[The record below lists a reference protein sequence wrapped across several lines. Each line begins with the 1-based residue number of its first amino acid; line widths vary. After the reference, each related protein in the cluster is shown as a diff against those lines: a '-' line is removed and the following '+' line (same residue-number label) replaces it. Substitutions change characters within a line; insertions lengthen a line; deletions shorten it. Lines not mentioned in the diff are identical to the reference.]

1 MSHLNV
7 EIKARCNRPDAVRR
21 ILRQRGADF
30 KGTDR
35 QVDTYFRC
43 RSGRL
48 KLREG
53 NIENSLIHYDRA
65 DEPGPKEARVW
76 LCRLRPDPALREL
89 LSRALGV
96 RTVVRKTREIYFI
109 DNVKFHID
117 DVEGLGGFVEIEAI
131 DLAGALGREAMHAQ
145 CREYQE
151 LFGIRQEDLV
161 ADSYSDMLP
170 GAV

>member
-1 MSHLNV
+1 MAHVNV
-7 EIKARCNRPDAVRR
+7 EIKAACDEPARIRR
-21 ILRQRGADF
+21 ILRSRGADF
-30 KGTDR
+30 RGIDH
-35 QVDTYFRC
+35 QVDTYFRVPN
-43 RSGRL
+43 GRL

-145 CREYQE
+145 CREYQ
-151 LFGIRQEDLV
+151 
-161 ADSYSDMLP
+161 
-170 GAV
+170 